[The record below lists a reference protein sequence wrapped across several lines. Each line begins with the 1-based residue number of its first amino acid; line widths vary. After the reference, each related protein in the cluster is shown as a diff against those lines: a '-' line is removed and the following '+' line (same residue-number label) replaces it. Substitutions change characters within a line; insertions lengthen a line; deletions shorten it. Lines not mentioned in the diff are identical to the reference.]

1 MFARAI
7 ARRSPTLCFA
17 ANRLK
22 RDLCSRACGFSE
34 ARDRK
39 RLCGRIC
46 FRPAPRASAR
56 DNGIVCAHGHRALS
70 LECDRWTMD
79 KSKPQYKRA
88 EWPNVDAQ
96 KPLLVPDQLS
106 FRVVVFEIVTL
117 CSPRVTRLIVADIA
131 QTGFFTSV
139 DRIANNL

>member
-1 MFARAI
+1 
-7 ARRSPTLCFA
+7 
-17 ANRLK
+17 
-22 RDLCSRACGFSE
+22 
-34 ARDRK
+34 
-39 RLCGRIC
+39 
-46 FRPAPRASAR
+46 
-56 DNGIVCAHGHRALS
+56 
-70 LECDRWTMD
+70 MD